1 MASRIFDL
9 PEPLRPVMA
18 LKASSK
24 PSITVLW
31 PYDLKPSMTID
42 LICILQTDEEN
53 CRFLF
58 FRYSFEMAV
67 MAPFSRSLVLV
78 RRDTLTLTRI
88 QRLPHNR
95 VLAYDDY
102 VASTAFNAMNGAQV
116 LQQCYQIPTFGFPM
130 KNVENPNF
138 YPNNLETSQLFPISS
153 QISILLQ
160 FY

>member
-9 PEPLRPVMA
+9 PEPLRPVIA

-42 LICILQTDEEN
+42 LICILQTDEDD

-58 FRYSFEMAV
+58 SFFGYSFEMAV
-67 MAPFSRSLVLV
+67 MAPFSRS

-102 VASTAFNAMNGAQV
+102 VASSAFNAMNGAQV

-130 KNVENPNF
+130 KNVQNTNF
-138 YPNNLETSQLFPISS
+138 YPYNLEASQLFPILS